1 MIPRLLSILI
11 VSLLSLGSCGA
22 DTVLGISRDAAAQ
35 KLRNGDIL
43 FILDSPPDTMGELAR
58 IHVSAPYYAGLL
70 LKSQGKGTDAREPAL
85 FEAALDGKGR
95 LQREAA
101 RELLRSLPEWD
112 AVSVR
117 SFLGRLES
125 KERRIAQ
132 PAILTLR
139 AACLYHLGRFTE
151 IEALYKDTANPGAW
165 DRAFI
170 LLAALK
176 SGSIDSEALS
186 DFFLGQGPEASG
198 ESVHEE
204 ALFATQ
210 SSAQR
215 WALEEIG
222 DRLTDAVGSARAEAV
237 TGHFSINR
245 LAYGEGLAHFR
256 KTLELE
262 EGLFFQYPALLGDLG
277 RAFLYGSAPADGMN
291 LFLDWNKRKAP
302 DIPEIRYR
310 ILYYAGRI
318 QRQLGHYSQ
327 ASDYFAQALDY
338 AADPLQADVC
348 IWYILSMSLQ
358 EQPRET
364 ASLISRWLPKWNR
377 DSYFSDILDRLARY
391 LVVNRRWNTLAEV
404 FALIENRSDG
414 GSIAKYA
421 YILGRAVSEGLLP
434 AAPKPAEEYFRTA
447 LNQGNASFYYR
458 AMAASRLGLNA
469 VPGLS
474 DQSAADQESNTTSDD
489 LAFLLGFF
497 EYGAA
502 HLVFPYLQNDAD
514 RFSPKELRTLASAFA
529 NAERW
534 GESIRVVSL
543 YADRENYVMNR
554 RDMELHYPRAF
565 GDLAENRARDADIP
579 PELLFGLIRTESAFV
594 PNIHS
599 SAGAVGLT
607 QLMSATAKDMAGR
620 ISRQGGPD
628 YAGGGEINLEDP
640 AANMHLGAVYLR
652 YLMDRTESPMLA
664 LLAYNGGIG
673 RIRRWRS
680 AEPKL
685 PGDLFLETIEYNETR
700 EYARKVLAA
709 AAAYGYLYYD
719 MTMEAVLA
727 DIYR

>member
-1 MIPRLLSILI
+1 MSPRFLSIII
-11 VSLLSLGSCGA
+11 VSFFGLVSCGA
-22 DTVLGISRDAAAQ
+22 DNTVLGINRDEAAQ
-35 KLRNGDIL
+35 KLRNGDIT

-70 LKSQGKGTDAREPAL
+70 LKAQDTETDALLATKFPVQEAAL

-95 LQREAA
+95 VQREAA
-101 RELLRSLPEWD
+101 RELLRFILEWD

-117 SFLGRLES
+117 SFLDRLES
-125 KERRIAQ
+125 KVRLKAQ

-139 AACLYHLGRFTE
+139 AACLYRLGRFAELVT
-151 IEALYKDTANPGAW
+151 LYRDTANLEAW

-170 LLAALK
+170 LLSAFK
-176 SGSIDSEALS
+176 SGSGDSEALS
-186 DFFLGQGPEASG
+186 DFLLNQNSEASG
-198 ESVHEE
+198 EA
-204 ALFATQ
+204 AL
-210 SSAQR
+210 AQH
-215 WALEEIG
+215 WALGEIG
-222 DRLTDAVGSARAEAV
+222 DRLVDAIGSARVEAV
-237 TGHFSINR
+237 AGHFSISR
-245 LAYGEGLAHFR
+245 LAYGEGLVHFR

-262 EGLFFQYPALLGDLG
+262 EGLFVQYPALLGDLG
-277 RAFLYGSAPADGMN
+277 RAFLYGSAPAEGMD
-291 LFLDWNKRKAP
+291 LFLDWNKRKDL
-302 DIPEIRYR
+302 DIPELRYR
-310 ILYYAGRI
+310 ILYYMGRI

-327 ASDYFAQALDY
+327 GSDYFAQAMDY

-358 EQPRET
+358 EQPGET
-364 ASLISRWLPKWNR
+364 ASLISRWLPRWNQ
-377 DSYFSDILDRLARY
+377 DGYFSDILDRLARY
-391 LVVNRRWNTLAEV
+391 LVVKRRWNTLAEV
-404 FALIENRSDG
+404 FALLENRSDG

-421 YILGRAVSEGLLP
+421 YILGRAVSEGLMP
-434 AAPKPAEEYFRTA
+434 DAPKSAEEYFRIA

-458 AMAASRLGLNA
+458 AMAASRLGVNT

-474 DQSAADQESNTTSDD
+474 DQSAVDQGSNATSDD
-489 LAFLLGFF
+489 LEFLLGFF

-502 HLVFPYLQNDAD
+502 HLAFTYLQTDAE
-514 RFSPKELRTLASAFA
+514 RFSPEELRTLAAAFA
-529 NAERW
+529 KAERW
-534 GESIRVVSL
+534 GESIRVVSF
-543 YADRENYVMNR
+543 YTDREHYGMNR
-554 RDMELHYPRAF
+554 RDMELYYPRAF
-565 GDLAENRARDADIP
+565 GDLAESHARDADIP

-594 PNIHS
+594 PEIHS

-628 YAGGGEINLEDP
+628 YAEDGEIHLEDP
-640 AANMHLGAVYLR
+640 AANIHLGAVYLR

-673 RIRRWRS
+673 RIRRWRN

-709 AAAYGYLYYD
+709 AAAYGYLYYG
-719 MTMEAVLA
+719 MTMEEVIA